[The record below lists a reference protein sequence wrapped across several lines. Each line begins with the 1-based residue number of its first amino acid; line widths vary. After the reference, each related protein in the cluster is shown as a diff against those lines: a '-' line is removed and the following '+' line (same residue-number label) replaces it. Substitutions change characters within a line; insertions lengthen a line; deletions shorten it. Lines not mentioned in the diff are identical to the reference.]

1 MFQEP
6 EEQAQTSIGEYWATV
21 RRRRWWILLPL
32 FVCWAIVWG
41 VGWLL
46 PATYKSEA
54 LILVEQQKVPE
65 QYVVPNVSVS
75 LQERLQSM
83 TQQILSRTRLQA
95 TIDTFHLYPK
105 DASLASLLQSADPV
119 ETMRKDIKIELV
131 QAPGRNGE
139 KGELTAFK
147 IQYSA
152 GSPELA
158 QQVNSELTS
167 LFIDENLKSQQQ
179 LSESTTAF
187 LGNQLA
193 DARAKLE
200 EQEAKVR
207 AFKATHLGTLPTQL
221 GSNVQ
226 ILSGLQTQLQAT
238 QHAVESGEQQKLYL
252 QSVLQQYQSLQ
263 DSLVSGDSTVT
274 PPEALENELK
284 GLRVQLADAQSQYT
298 DSYPDVVALKDK
310 IAKTEQLKKQIEDE
324 IAAKQQQLADTAADA
339 PESRPASMRNGTLT
353 PMMQIQSQLK
363 VNQMEIESLH
373 QQERKIQSELLEYQA
388 RLNGTPQ
395 TEQELADI
403 SRGYEESQ
411 VNYNSLLQKQ
421 NQSQLATSLE
431 QRQQG
436 QQFRIIDPPSMPF
449 KPSAPNHL
457 LVSLGGLILGVAVG
471 AILTAI
477 LELTNGRVRREKDLQ
492 GLVPARVLVSIPRLS
507 TPEEDARLVLLR
519 WLDRAGVAA
528 VLLFIVL
535 GNAYSLYKG

>member
-1 MFQEP
+1 MFE
-6 EEQAQTSIGEYWATV
+6 EEQNSAAHNLDDYWAIV

-32 FVCWAIVWG
+32 SVCWLVVWIVS
-41 VGWLL
+41 WLL
-46 PATYKSEA
+46 PATYQSDA

-95 TIDTFHLYPK
+95 TIDLFHLYARDGGLMSK
-105 DASLASLLQSADPV
+105 MQSADPV
-119 ETMRKDIKIELV
+119 DLMRKDIQIELV
-131 QAPGRNGE
+131 SAPGRP
-139 KGELTAFK
+139 GELTAFK
-147 IQYSA
+147 IRYSA
-152 GSPELA
+152 RSPELA
-158 QQVNSELTS
+158 QQVNSQLTT

-179 LSESTTAF
+179 LSENTTAF
-187 LGNQLA
+187 LDGRVA
-193 DARAKLE
+193 DARTRLA

-252 QSVLQQYQSLQ
+252 QSLLQQYQSVQ

-436 QQFRIIDPPSMPF
+436 QQFRIIDPPSMPY
-449 KPSAPNHL
+449 KPSAPNRV
-457 LVSLGGLILGVAVG
+457 LVSFGGLILGLAVG

-477 LELTNGRVRREKDLQ
+477 LELTDARVRREKDLQ
-492 GLVPARVLVSIPRLS
+492 GLVPARVLVGIPRLS
-507 TPEEDARLVLLR
+507 TPEEDDRLVRRL
-519 WLDRAGVAA
+519 WLDRAAVAA
-528 VLLFIVL
+528 VLVFIVL

>member
-1 MFQEP
+1 MF
-6 EEQAQTSIGEYWATV
+6 EEVQDPKAHSLDDYWAIV

-32 FVCWAIVWG
+32 SVCWLVIWG
-41 VGWLL
+41 VSWLL
-46 PATYKSEA
+46 PATYQSDA

-95 TIDTFHLYPK
+95 TIDLFHLYAR
-105 DASLASLLQSADPV
+105 DGGLASKFQSTDPV
-119 ETMRKDIKIELV
+119 DQMRRDIQIELV
-131 QAPGRNGE
+131 SAPGRP
-139 KGELTAFK
+139 GELTAFK
-147 IQYSA
+147 IRYSA

-158 QQVNSELTS
+158 QQVNTQLTT

-179 LSESTTAF
+179 LSENTTAF
-187 LGNQLA
+187 LDGRVA
-193 DARAKLE
+193 DARARLA

-221 GSNVQ
+221 PSNVQ
-226 ILSGLQTQLQAT
+226 ILSGLQTQLQTT

-252 QSVLQQYQSLQ
+252 QSLLQQYQSVQ

-284 GLRVQLADAQSQYT
+284 GLRVQLADAQSKYT

-373 QQERKIQSELLEYQA
+373 QQERKIQSELSEYQA

-436 QQFRIIDPPSMPF
+436 QQFRIIDPPSMPY
-449 KPSAPNHL
+449 KPSAPNRA
-457 LVSLGGLILGVAVG
+457 LVSLGGLVLGLAVG

-477 LELTNGRVRREKDLQ
+477 LELTDARVRREKDLQ
-492 GLVPARVLVSIPRLS
+492 GLVPARVLVGIPRLS
-507 TPEEDARLVLLR
+507 TPEEDDRLVRRL
-519 WLDRAGVAA
+519 WLDRAAVAA
-528 VLLFIVL
+528 VLVFIAL
-535 GNAYSLYKG
+535 GNAYSFYKG

>member
-1 MFQEP
+1 MF
-6 EEQAQTSIGEYWATV
+6 EEVRDPKAYSLDDYWAIV

-32 FVCWAIVWG
+32 SVCWLVVWG
-41 VGWLL
+41 VSWLL
-46 PATYKSEA
+46 PATYQSDA

-95 TIDTFHLYPK
+95 TIDLFHLYAR
-105 DASLASLLQSADPV
+105 DGGLASKSQSTDPV
-119 ETMRKDIKIELV
+119 DQMRRDIQIELV
-131 QAPGRNGE
+131 SAPGRP
-139 KGELTAFK
+139 GELTAFK
-147 IQYSA
+147 IRYSA

-158 QQVNSELTS
+158 QQVNTQLTT

-179 LSESTTAF
+179 LSENTTAF
-187 LGNQLA
+187 LDGRVA
-193 DARAKLE
+193 DARARLA

-221 GSNVQ
+221 PSNVQ
-226 ILSGLQTQLQAT
+226 ILSGLQTQLQTT

-252 QSVLQQYQSLQ
+252 QSLLQQYQSVQ

-284 GLRVQLADAQSQYT
+284 GLRVQLADAQSKYT

-436 QQFRIIDPPSMPF
+436 QQFRIIDPPSMPY
-449 KPSAPNHL
+449 KPSAPNRV
-457 LVSLGGLILGVAVG
+457 LVSFGGLILGLAVG

-477 LELTNGRVRREKDLQ
+477 LELTDARVRREKDLQ
-492 GLVPARVLVSIPRLS
+492 GLVPARVLVGIPRLS
-507 TPEEDARLVLLR
+507 TPEEDDRLVRRL
-519 WLDRAGVAA
+519 WLDRAAVAA
-528 VLLFIVL
+528 VLVFIVL

>member
-1 MFQEP
+1 MF
-6 EEQAQTSIGEYWATV
+6 EEVRDPKAYSLDDYWAIV

-32 FVCWAIVWG
+32 SVCWLVVWG
-41 VGWLL
+41 VSWLL
-46 PATYKSEA
+46 PATYQSDA

-95 TIDTFHLYPK
+95 TIDLFHLYAR
-105 DASLASLLQSADPV
+105 DGGLASKSQSTDPV
-119 ETMRKDIKIELV
+119 DQMRRDIQIELV
-131 QAPGRNGE
+131 SAPGRP
-139 KGELTAFK
+139 GELTAFK
-147 IQYSA
+147 IRYSA

-158 QQVNSELTS
+158 QQVNTQLTT

-179 LSESTTAF
+179 LSENTTAF
-187 LGNQLA
+187 LDGRVA
-193 DARAKLE
+193 DARARLA

-221 GSNVQ
+221 PSNVQ
-226 ILSGLQTQLQAT
+226 ILSGLQTQLQTT

-252 QSVLQQYQSLQ
+252 QSLLQQYQSVQ

-284 GLRVQLADAQSQYT
+284 GLRVQLADAQSKYT

-373 QQERKIQSELLEYQA
+373 QQERKIQSELSEYQA

-436 QQFRIIDPPSMPF
+436 QQFRIIDPPSMPY
-449 KPSAPNHL
+449 KPSAPNRV
-457 LVSLGGLILGVAVG
+457 LVSLGGLVLGLAVG

-477 LELTNGRVRREKDLQ
+477 LELTDARVRREKDLQ
-492 GLVPARVLVSIPRLS
+492 GLVPARVLVGIPRLS
-507 TPEEDARLVLLR
+507 TPEEDDRLVRRL
-519 WLDRAGVAA
+519 WLDRAAVAA
-528 VLLFIVL
+528 VLVFIAL
-535 GNAYSLYKG
+535 GNAYSFYKG

>member
-1 MFQEP
+1 MF
-6 EEQAQTSIGEYWATV
+6 EEVQDPKAHSLDDYWAIV

-32 FVCWAIVWG
+32 SVCWAVVWG
-41 VGWLL
+41 VSWLL
-46 PATYKSEA
+46 PAKYQSDA

-95 TIDTFHLYPK
+95 TIDLFHLYARDGGFMSK
-105 DASLASLLQSADPV
+105 MQSADPV
-119 ETMRKDIKIELV
+119 DQMRKDIQIELV
-131 QAPGRNGE
+131 SAPGRP
-139 KGELTAFK
+139 GELTAFK
-147 IQYSA
+147 IRYTA
-152 GSPELA
+152 RSPELA
-158 QQVNSELTS
+158 QQVNTQLTT

-179 LSESTTAF
+179 LSENTTAF
-187 LGNQLA
+187 LDGRVA
-193 DARAKLE
+193 DARTKLA

-207 AFKATHLGTLPTQL
+207 AFKATHLGSLPNQL
-221 GSNVQ
+221 ASNVQ
-226 ILSGLQTQLQAT
+226 IMSGLQNQLQAT
-238 QHAVESGEQQKLYL
+238 QHAVESAEQQKLYQ
-252 QSVLQQYQSLQ
+252 QSLLQQYQSVQ

-284 GLRVQLADAQSQYT
+284 GLRVQLADAQSKYT

-324 IAAKQQQLADTAADA
+324 IAAKQQEAADTAADA
-339 PESRPASMRNGTLT
+339 PESRPASMRNGALT

-373 QQERKIQSELLEYQA
+373 QQERKIQSELSEYQA

-436 QQFRIIDPPSMPF
+436 QQFRIVDPPSMPY
-449 KPSAPNHL
+449 KPSAPNHV
-457 LVSLGGLILGVAVG
+457 LVSLGGLILGLAVG

-477 LELTNGRVRREKDLQ
+477 LELTDARVRREQDLQ
-492 GLVPARVLVSIPRLS
+492 GLVPARVLVGIPRLS
-507 TPEEDARLVLLR
+507 TPEEDHRLVRRL
-519 WLDRAGVAA
+519 WLDRAAVAA
-528 VLLFIVL
+528 VLVFIAL

>member
-1 MFQEP
+1 MF
-6 EEQAQTSIGEYWATV
+6 EETQDPKAPNLDDYWAIV

-32 FVCWAIVWG
+32 SACWLVVWA
-41 VGWLL
+41 VSWLL
-46 PATYKSEA
+46 PAVFQSDA

-95 TIDTFHLYPK
+95 TIDRFHLYARDGGLMSK
-105 DASLASLLQSADPV
+105 LQSADPV
-119 ETMRKDIKIELV
+119 DQMRKDIQIELV
-131 QAPGRNGE
+131 SAPGRP
-139 KGELTAFK
+139 GELTAFK
-147 IQYSA
+147 IKYSA

-158 QQVNSELTS
+158 QQVNGELTR

-179 LSESTTAF
+179 LSENTTAF
-187 LGNQLA
+187 LDGRVA
-193 DARAKLE
+193 DARTKLA

-207 AFKATHLGTLPTQL
+207 AFKATHLGSLPTQL
-221 GSNVQ
+221 ASNVQ
-226 ILSGLQTQLQAT
+226 IMSGLQSQLQAT
-238 QHAVESGEQQKLYL
+238 QHAVESAEQQKLYL
-252 QSVLQQYQSLQ
+252 QSLLQQYQSVQ
-263 DSLVSGDSTVT
+263 DSLASGESGVT
-274 PPEALENELK
+274 PPEALEAELK
-284 GLRVQLADAQSQYT
+284 TLRVQLADAQSKYT

-324 IAAKQQQLADTAADA
+324 IAAKQQESADTAADA
-339 PESRPASMRNGTLT
+339 AESRPASVRNGTLPT
-353 PMMQIQSQLK
+353 MMQMQSQLK

-373 QQERKIQSELLEYQA
+373 QQEKKIQSELSEYQA

-421 NQSQLATSLE
+421 NQSQLATSLT

-436 QQFRIIDPPSMPF
+436 EQFRIIDPPSLPY
-449 KPSAPNHL
+449 KPSAPNHV
-457 LVSLGGLILGVAVG
+457 LVSLGGLILGLAVG
-471 AILTAI
+471 AILTAVV
-477 LELTNGRVRREKDLQ
+477 ELTDARVRHEKDLL
-492 GLVPARVLVSIPRLS
+492 GLVPARVLVGIPRLN
-507 TPEEDARLVLLR
+507 TPEEDERLVRRL
-519 WLDRAGVAA
+519 WLDRAAIA
-528 VLLFIVL
+528 TVLVFIVL

>member
-1 MFQEP
+1 MFEDVQDP
-6 EEQAQTSIGEYWATV
+6 KTASLDDYWAIV

-32 FVCWAIVWG
+32 SVCWLVAWV
-41 VGWLL
+41 VSWLL
-46 PATYKSEA
+46 PATFQSDA

-95 TIDTFHLYPK
+95 TIDRFHLYAGDGGFMSK
-105 DASLASLLQSADPV
+105 MKSADPV
-119 ETMRKDIKIELV
+119 DQMRRDIQIELV
-131 QAPGRNGE
+131 SAPGRPA
-139 KGELTAFK
+139 ELTAFK
-147 IQYSA
+147 IRYSA
-152 GSPELA
+152 SSPELA
-158 QQVNSELTS
+158 QQVNSELTT

-187 LGNQLA
+187 LDGRVA
-193 DARAKLE
+193 DARTKLA

-207 AFKATHLGTLPTQL
+207 AFKATHFGTLPTQL

-226 ILSGLQTQLQAT
+226 IMSGLQAQLQAT
-238 QHAVESGEQQKLYL
+238 QHAVESAEQQKLYL
-252 QSVLQQYQSLQ
+252 QSLLQQYQSVQ

-274 PPEALENELK
+274 APEALEAELK
-284 GLRVQLADAQSQYT
+284 TLRVQLADAQSKYT
-298 DSYPDVVALKDK
+298 DSYPDVVALKDM

-324 IAAKQQQLADTAADA
+324 IATKQQEVADSAAEA
-339 PESRPASMRNGTLT
+339 SESRPASMRNGTLN

-363 VNQMEIESLH
+363 ANQFESDNLK
-373 QQERKIQSELLEYQA
+373 QQERKIQSELSEYQA

-411 VNYNSLLQKQ
+411 LNYNSLLQKQ

-436 QQFRIIDPPSMPF
+436 QQFRIIDPSSLPY
-449 KPSAPNHL
+449 KPSAPNRA
-457 LVSLGGLILGVAVG
+457 LVSLGGLVLGLAVG
-471 AILTAI
+471 AALAAL
-477 LELTNGRVRREKDLQ
+477 LELTDARVRHEKDLQ
-492 GLVPARVLVSIPRLS
+492 GLIPARVLVGIPRLN
-507 TPEEDARLVLLR
+507 TPEEDARLVRRL
-519 WLDRAGVAA
+519 WLDRAAVAA
-528 VLLFIVL
+528 VLVFIVL

>member
-1 MFQEP
+1 MFEDVQDP
-6 EEQAQTSIGEYWATV
+6 KTASLDDYWAIV

-32 FVCWAIVWG
+32 SVCWLVAWV
-41 VGWLL
+41 VSWLL
-46 PATYKSEA
+46 PATFQSDA

-95 TIDTFHLYPK
+95 TIDRFHLYAGDGGFMSK
-105 DASLASLLQSADPV
+105 MKSADPV
-119 ETMRKDIKIELV
+119 DQMRRDIQIELV
-131 QAPGRNGE
+131 SAPGRPA
-139 KGELTAFK
+139 ELTAFK
-147 IQYSA
+147 IRYSA

-158 QQVNSELTS
+158 QQVNSELTT

-187 LGNQLA
+187 LDGRVA
-193 DARAKLE
+193 DARTKLA

-207 AFKATHLGTLPTQL
+207 AFKATHFGTLPSQL

-226 ILSGLQTQLQAT
+226 IMSGLQAQLQAT
-238 QHAVESGEQQKLYL
+238 QHAVESAEQQKLYL
-252 QSVLQQYQSLQ
+252 QSLLQQYQSVQ

-274 PPEALENELK
+274 APEALEAELK
-284 GLRVQLADAQSQYT
+284 TLRVQLADAQSKYT
-298 DSYPDVVALKDK
+298 DSYPDVVALKDM

-324 IAAKQQQLADTAADA
+324 ITTKQEQLADSAADA
-339 PESRPASMRNGTLT
+339 PESRPASIRNGTLN

-363 VNQMEIESLH
+363 ANQFETENLK
-373 QQERKIQSELLEYQA
+373 QQERKIQSELSEYQV

-411 VNYNSLLQKQ
+411 LNYNSLLQKQ

-436 QQFRIIDPPSMPF
+436 QQFRIIDPSSLPY
-449 KPSAPNHL
+449 KPSAPNRA
-457 LVSLGGLILGVAVG
+457 LVSLGGLVLGLAVG
-471 AILTAI
+471 AALAAL
-477 LELTNGRVRREKDLQ
+477 LELTDARVRHEKDLQ
-492 GLVPARVLVSIPRLS
+492 GLIPARVLVGIPRLN
-507 TPEEDARLVLLR
+507 TPEEDARLVRRL
-519 WLDRAGVAA
+519 WLDRAAVAA
-528 VLLFIVL
+528 VLVFIVL

>member
-1 MFQEP
+1 MF
-6 EEQAQTSIGEYWATV
+6 EEVQDPKAHSLDDYWAIV
-21 RRRRWWILLPL
+21 CRRRWWILLPL
-32 FVCWAIVWG
+32 SVCWAVVWG
-41 VGWLL
+41 VSWLL
-46 PATYKSEA
+46 PATYQSDA

-95 TIDTFHLYPK
+95 TVDLFHLYARDGGFMSK
-105 DASLASLLQSADPV
+105 MQSADPV
-119 ETMRKDIKIELV
+119 DQMRKDIQIELV
-131 QAPGRNGE
+131 SAPGRP
-139 KGELTAFK
+139 GELTAFK
-147 IQYSA
+147 IRYTA
-152 GSPELA
+152 RSPELA
-158 QQVNSELTS
+158 QQVNTQLTT

-179 LSESTTAF
+179 LSENTTAF
-187 LGNQLA
+187 LDGRVA
-193 DARAKLE
+193 DARTKLA

-207 AFKATHLGTLPTQL
+207 AFKATHLGSLPNQL
-221 GSNVQ
+221 ASNVQ
-226 ILSGLQTQLQAT
+226 IMSGLQNQLQAT
-238 QHAVESGEQQKLYL
+238 QHAVESAEQQKLYQ
-252 QSVLQQYQSLQ
+252 QSLLQQYQSVQ

-284 GLRVQLADAQSQYT
+284 GLRVQLADAQSKYT

-324 IAAKQQQLADTAADA
+324 IAAKQQEAADTAADA
-339 PESRPASMRNGTLT
+339 PESRPASMRNGALT

-373 QQERKIQSELLEYQA
+373 QQERKIQSELSEYQA

-436 QQFRIIDPPSMPF
+436 QQFRIIDPPSMPY
-449 KPSAPNHL
+449 KPSAPNRV
-457 LVSLGGLILGVAVG
+457 LVSFGGLILGLAVG

-477 LELTNGRVRREKDLQ
+477 LELTDARVRREQDLQ
-492 GLVPARVLVSIPRLS
+492 GLVPARVLVGIPRLS
-507 TPEEDARLVLLR
+507 TPEEDHRLVRRL
-519 WLDRAGVAA
+519 WLDRAALAA
-528 VLLFIVL
+528 VLVFIAL

>member
-1 MFQEP
+1 MF
-6 EEQAQTSIGEYWATV
+6 EETQDPKAPNLDDYWAIV

-32 FVCWAIVWG
+32 SVCWLVVW
-41 VGWLL
+41 VVSWLL
-46 PATYKSEA
+46 PAVYQSDA

-95 TIDTFHLYPK
+95 TIDRFHLYARNGGFMSK
-105 DASLASLLQSADPV
+105 MQSADPV
-119 ETMRKDIKIELV
+119 DQMRRDIQIELV
-131 QAPGRNGE
+131 SAPGRP
-139 KGELTAFK
+139 GELTAFK
-147 IQYSA
+147 IRYSA

-158 QQVNSELTS
+158 QQVNSELTT

-179 LSESTTAF
+179 LSENTTAF
-187 LGNQLA
+187 LDGRVA
-193 DARAKLE
+193 DARTKLA

-207 AFKATHLGTLPTQL
+207 AFKATHFGTLPTQL

-226 ILSGLQTQLQAT
+226 IMSGLQSQLQAT
-238 QHAVESGEQQKLYL
+238 QHAVESAEQQKLYL
-252 QSVLQQYQSLQ
+252 QSLLQQYQLVQ

-274 PPEALENELK
+274 PPEALEAELK
-284 GLRVQLADAQSQYT
+284 NLRVQLSDAQSKYT

-324 IAAKQQQLADTAADA
+324 IAAKQQELADTAADA
-339 PESRPASMRNGTLT
+339 PESHRASIRNGNLS
-353 PMMQIQSQLK
+353 PMMQMQSQLK

-373 QQERKIQSELLEYQA
+373 QQERKIQSELSEYQV

-436 QQFRIIDPPSMPF
+436 QQFRIIDPPSMPY
-449 KPSAPNHL
+449 KPSAPNRA
-457 LVSLGGLILGVAVG
+457 LVSLGGLILGLAVG
-471 AILTAI
+471 AILTAV
-477 LELTNGRVRREKDLQ
+477 LELTDARVRQEKDLQ
-492 GLVPARVLVSIPRLS
+492 GLVPARVLVGIPRLN
-507 TPEEDARLVLLR
+507 TPEEDDRLVRRL
-519 WLDRAGVAA
+519 WLDRAAVAA
-528 VLLFIVL
+528 VLVFIVL

>member
-1 MFQEP
+1 MF
-6 EEQAQTSIGEYWATV
+6 EEVQDPKAHSLDDYWAIV
-21 RRRRWWILLPL
+21 CRRRWWILLPL
-32 FVCWAIVWG
+32 SVCWAVVWG
-41 VGWLL
+41 VSWLL
-46 PATYKSEA
+46 PATYQSDA

-95 TIDTFHLYPK
+95 TVDLFHLYAR
-105 DASLASLLQSADPV
+105 DGGLASKSQSTDPV
-119 ETMRKDIKIELV
+119 DQMRRDIQIELV
-131 QAPGRNGE
+131 SAPGRP
-139 KGELTAFK
+139 GELTAFK
-147 IQYSA
+147 IRYSA

-158 QQVNSELTS
+158 QQVNTQLTT
-167 LFIDENLKSQQQ
+167 LFINENLRSQQQ

-252 QSVLQQYQSLQ
+252 QSLLQQYQSVQ

-436 QQFRIIDPPSMPF
+436 QQFRIIDPPSVPY
-449 KPSAPNHL
+449 KPSAPNRV
-457 LVSLGGLILGVAVG
+457 LVSFGGLILGLAVG

-477 LELTNGRVRREKDLQ
+477 LELTDARVRREKDLQ
-492 GLVPARVLVSIPRLS
+492 GLVPARVLVGIPRLS
-507 TPEEDARLVLLR
+507 TPEEDDRLVRRL
-519 WLDRAGVAA
+519 WLDRAAVAA
-528 VLLFIVL
+528 VLVFIAL
-535 GNAYSLYKG
+535 GNAYSFYKG

>member
-1 MFQEP
+1 MFYEA
-6 EEQAQTSIGEYWATV
+6 EEQAQTSLGEYWATV

-32 FVCWAIVWG
+32 FLCWAIVWG

-54 LILVEQQKVPE
+54 LILIEQQKVPE
-65 QYVVPNVSVS
+65 HYVVPNVSIS

-95 TIDTFHLYPK
+95 TIDKFNLYRK
-105 DASLASLLQSADPV
+105 DANLASRLQSADAV
-119 ETMRKDIKIELV
+119 ETMRKDIKIEQV

-139 KGELTAFK
+139 VGELTAFK

-187 LGNQLA
+187 LGNELA
-193 DARAKLE
+193 DARAKLG
-200 EQEAKVR
+200 EQEAKMR
-207 AFKATHLGTLPTQL
+207 AFKATHLGSLPTQL
-221 GSNVQ
+221 ASNVQ
-226 ILSGLQTQLQAT
+226 IMSGLQSQLQAA
-238 QHAVESGEQQKLYL
+238 QRAVESAEQQKLYL
-252 QSVLQQYQSLQ
+252 QSLLQQYQSVQ

-274 PPEALENELK
+274 PPEALEAELK
-284 GLRVQLADAQSQYT
+284 TLRVQLADVRSKYT
-298 DSYPDVVALKDK
+298 DSYPDVIALKDQ
-310 IAKTEQLKKQIEDE
+310 IAKTEQLKKEIEDE
-324 IAAKQQQLADTAADA
+324 IAAKQQELADSAAEA
-339 PESRPASMRNGTLT
+339 PESRPASTRNGALS
-353 PMMQIQSQLK
+353 PMMQMRSQLK

-373 QQERKIQSELLEYQA
+373 QQERKIQSELSEYQA

-395 TEQELADI
+395 TEQELSDI

-411 VNYNSLLQKQ
+411 ANYNSLLQKQ
-421 NQSQLATSLE
+421 MQSQLATSLT

-436 QQFRIIDPPSMPF
+436 EQFRVIDPASFPS

-457 LVSLGGLILGVAVG
+457 LVSLGGLAAGFAIGLG
-471 AILTAI
+471 LTI
-477 LELTNGRVRREKDLQ
+477 VLELSDVRVRHEKDLE
-492 GLVPARVLVSIPRLS
+492 GLVPARVLVGIPHLS
-507 TPEEDARLVLLR
+507 SSGEERRRAKFRFLQIGAAAAMVLLMV
-519 WLDRAGVAA
+519 AGNVYAF
-528 VLLFIVL
+528 L
-535 GNAYSLYKG
+535 KG

>member
-1 MFQEP
+1 MF
-6 EEQAQTSIGEYWATV
+6 EEVQDPKAHSLDDYWAIV

-32 FVCWAIVWG
+32 SVCWLVAWV
-41 VGWLL
+41 VSWLL
-46 PATYKSEA
+46 PATFQSDA

-95 TIDTFHLYPK
+95 TIDRFHLYARDGGLMSK
-105 DASLASLLQSADPV
+105 WQATDPV
-119 ETMRKDIKIELV
+119 EQMRKDIQIELV
-131 QAPGRNGE
+131 SAPGRP
-139 KGELTAFK
+139 GELTAFK
-147 IQYSA
+147 IRYSA

-158 QQVNSELTS
+158 QQVNSELTT

-179 LSESTTAF
+179 LSASTTAF
-187 LGNQLA
+187 LDGQVAEARTKLA
-193 DARAKLE
+193 

-207 AFKATHLGTLPTQL
+207 AFKATHFGTLPTQL

-226 ILSGLQTQLQAT
+226 IMSGLQSL
-238 QHAVESGEQQKLYL
+238 
-252 QSVLQQYQSLQ
+252 LQQYQSVQ

-274 PPEALENELK
+274 APEALEAELK
-284 GLRVQLADAQSQYT
+284 TLRVQLADAQSKYT
-298 DSYPDVVALKDK
+298 DSYPDVVALKDM

-324 IAAKQQQLADTAADA
+324 IATKQQEVADSAADA
-339 PESRPASMRNGTLT
+339 SELRPASMRNGTLN

-363 VNQMEIESLH
+363 ANQFETENLK
-373 QQERKIQSELLEYQA
+373 QQERKIQSELSEYQA

-436 QQFRIIDPPSMPF
+436 QQFRIIDPPSLPY
-449 KPSAPNHL
+449 KPSAPNRA
-457 LVSLGGLILGVAVG
+457 LVSLGGLVLGLAVG
-471 AILTAI
+471 AALAAL
-477 LELTNGRVRREKDLQ
+477 LELTDARVRHEKDLQ
-492 GLVPARVLVSIPRLS
+492 GLIPARVLVGIPRLN
-507 TPEEDARLVLLR
+507 TPEEDARLVRRL
-519 WLDRAGVAA
+519 WLDRAAVAA
-528 VLLFIVL
+528 VLVFIVL

>member
-1 MFQEP
+1 MF
-6 EEQAQTSIGEYWATV
+6 EEVQDRKAPSLDDYWAIV

-32 FVCWAIVWG
+32 SVCWLVVW
-41 VGWLL
+41 VVSWLL
-46 PATYKSEA
+46 PATYQSDA

-95 TIDTFHLYPK
+95 TIDRFHLYAQDGGLMSK
-105 DASLASLLQSADPV
+105 LQSTDAV
-119 ETMRKDIKIELV
+119 EQMRKDIQIELV
-131 QAPGRNGE
+131 TAPGRP
-139 KGELTAFK
+139 GELTAFK
-147 IQYSA
+147 IRYSA

-158 QQVNSELTS
+158 QQVNSELTT

-179 LSESTTAF
+179 LSASTTAF
-187 LGNQLA
+187 LDGQLA
-193 DARAKLE
+193 EARGKLA

-207 AFKATHLGTLPTQL
+207 AFKATHLGSLPTQL
-221 GSNVQ
+221 ASNVQ
-226 ILSGLQTQLQAT
+226 IMSGLQSQLQAT
-238 QHAVESGEQQKLYL
+238 QHAVESAEQQKLYL
-252 QSVLQQYQSLQ
+252 QSLLQQYQSVQ

-274 PPEALENELK
+274 PPEALEAELK
-284 GLRVQLADAQSQYT
+284 NLRVQLADAQSKYT

-324 IAAKQQQLADTAADA
+324 ITAKQQQLADAAADA
-339 PESRPASMRNGTLT
+339 SDSQPVSVRNGTLN

-363 VNQMEIESLH
+363 ANQFEIENLR
-373 QQERKIQSELLEYQA
+373 QQERKIQSELSEYQA

-436 QQFRIIDPPSMPF
+436 QQFRIIDPPSLPN
-449 KPSAPNHL
+449 KPSAPNRA
-457 LVSLGGLILGVAVG
+457 LVSLGGLVVGLAVG
-471 AILTAI
+471 AILTAF
-477 LELTNGRVRREKDLQ
+477 LELTDARVRHEKDLQ
-492 GLVPARVLVSIPRLS
+492 GLVPARVLVGIPRLN
-507 TPEEDARLVLLR
+507 TPEEDDRLVRRL
-519 WLDRAGVAA
+519 WLDRAAVAA
-528 VLLFIVL
+528 VLFVIVL

>member
-1 MFQEP
+1 MF
-6 EEQAQTSIGEYWATV
+6 EEVQDPKAHSLDDYWAIV

-32 FVCWAIVWG
+32 FVCWLVVWG
-41 VGWLL
+41 VSWLL
-46 PATYKSEA
+46 PATYQSDA

-95 TIDTFHLYPK
+95 TIDLFHLYAR
-105 DASLASLLQSADPV
+105 DGGLASKSQSTDPV
-119 ETMRKDIKIELV
+119 DQMRRDIQIELV
-131 QAPGRNGE
+131 SAPGRP
-139 KGELTAFK
+139 GELTAFK
-147 IQYSA
+147 IRYSA

-158 QQVNSELTS
+158 QQVNTQLTT

-179 LSESTTAF
+179 LSENTTAF
-187 LGNQLA
+187 LDGRVA
-193 DARAKLE
+193 DARARLA

-221 GSNVQ
+221 PSNVQ
-226 ILSGLQTQLQAT
+226 ILSGLQTQLQTT

-252 QSVLQQYQSLQ
+252 QSLLQQYQSVQ

-436 QQFRIIDPPSMPF
+436 QQFRIIDPPSMPY
-449 KPSAPNHL
+449 KPSAPNRV
-457 LVSLGGLILGVAVG
+457 LVSFGGLILGLAVG

-477 LELTNGRVRREKDLQ
+477 LELTDARVRREKDLQ
-492 GLVPARVLVSIPRLS
+492 GLVPARVLVGIPRLS
-507 TPEEDARLVLLR
+507 TPEEDDRLVRRL
-519 WLDRAGVAA
+519 WLDRAAVAA
-528 VLLFIVL
+528 VLVFIVL

>member
-1 MFQEP
+1 MLSEGP
-6 EEQAQTSIGEYWATV
+6 EQALHSLEDYWAV
-21 RRRRWWILLPL
+21 VSRRRWWILLPI
-32 FVCWAIVWG
+32 FACWVTVWG
-41 VGWLL
+41 VSWLL
-46 PATYKSEA
+46 PNTYRSEA
-54 LILVEQQKVPE
+54 MILVEQQKVPE
-65 QYVVPNVSVS
+65 HYVVPNVSVS
-75 LQERLQSM
+75 LQDRLQSM

-95 TIDTFHLYPK
+95 TIDRLHLYLRHSGPLS
-105 DASLASLLQSADPV
+105 SLEPADPIDQ
-119 ETMRKDIKIELV
+119 MRKDIQIELV
-131 QAPGRNGE
+131 QAPGRP
-139 KGELTAFK
+139 GELTAFK

-152 GSPELA
+152 GSPEIA

-167 LFIDENLKSQQQ
+167 LFIAENLKSQQQ

-187 LGNQLA
+187 LESQLA
-193 DARAKLE
+193 DARVKLT

-207 AFKATHLGTLPTQL
+207 AFKATHLGTLPAQL

-226 ILSGLQTQLQAT
+226 ILSGLQTQLQAA

-252 QSVLQQYQSLQ
+252 QSVLQQYQSVQ

-339 PESRPASMRNGTLT
+339 PESRPASMRNGALT

-373 QQERKIQSELLEYQA
+373 QHERKIQSELLEYQA

-436 QQFRIIDPPSMPF
+436 QQFRVIDPSSMPY

-477 LELTNGRVRREKDLQ
+477 LELTNARVRREKDLQ
-492 GLVPARVLVSIPRLS
+492 GLVPARVLVGIPRLS
-507 TPEEDARLVLLR
+507 TPEEDRRLVLLR

>member
-1 MFQEP
+1 MF
-6 EEQAQTSIGEYWATV
+6 EEVQDPKARSLDDYWAIV

-32 FVCWAIVWG
+32 SVCWAVVWG
-41 VGWLL
+41 VSWLL
-46 PATYKSEA
+46 PAKYQSDA

-95 TIDTFHLYPK
+95 TIDLFHLYATDGGFMSK
-105 DASLASLLQSADPV
+105 MQSADPV
-119 ETMRKDIKIELV
+119 DQMRKDIQIELV
-131 QAPGRNGE
+131 SAPGHP
-139 KGELTAFK
+139 GELTAFK
-147 IQYSA
+147 IRYTA
-152 GSPELA
+152 RSPELA
-158 QQVNSELTS
+158 QQVNTQLTT

-179 LSESTTAF
+179 LSENTTAF
-187 LGNQLA
+187 LDGRVA
-193 DARAKLE
+193 DARTKLA

-207 AFKATHLGTLPTQL
+207 AFKATHLGSLPNQL
-221 GSNVQ
+221 ASNVQ
-226 ILSGLQTQLQAT
+226 ILSGLQNQLQAT
-238 QHAVESGEQQKLYL
+238 QHAVESAEQQKLYQ
-252 QSVLQQYQSLQ
+252 QSLLQQYQSVQ

-284 GLRVQLADAQSQYT
+284 GLRVQLADAQSKYT

-324 IAAKQQQLADTAADA
+324 IAAKRQEAADTAADA
-339 PESRPASMRNGTLT
+339 PESRTASMRNGALT
-353 PMMQIQSQLK
+353 PMMQIQNQLK
-363 VNQMEIESLH
+363 VNQMETESLR
-373 QQERKIQSELLEYQA
+373 QQERKIQSELSEYQA

-436 QQFRIIDPPSMPF
+436 QQFRIIDPPSMPY
-449 KPSAPNHL
+449 KPSAPNRV
-457 LVSLGGLILGVAVG
+457 LVSFGGLILGLAVG

-477 LELTNGRVRREKDLQ
+477 LELTDARVRREQDLQ
-492 GLVPARVLVSIPRLS
+492 GLVPARVLVGIPRLS
-507 TPEEDARLVLLR
+507 TPEEDHRLVRRL
-519 WLDRAGVAA
+519 WLDRAAVAA
-528 VLLFIVL
+528 VLVFIAL

>member
-1 MFQEP
+1 MF
-6 EEQAQTSIGEYWATV
+6 EEVQDPKAHSLDDYWAIV

-32 FVCWAIVWG
+32 FVCWLVVWG
-41 VGWLL
+41 VSWLL
-46 PATYKSEA
+46 PATYQSDA
-54 LILVEQQKVPE
+54 LILVEQQKAPE

-95 TIDTFHLYPK
+95 TIDLFHLYAR
-105 DASLASLLQSADPV
+105 DGGLASKSQSTDPV
-119 ETMRKDIKIELV
+119 DQMRRDIQIELV
-131 QAPGRNGE
+131 SAPGRP
-139 KGELTAFK
+139 GELTAFK
-147 IQYSA
+147 IRYSA

-158 QQVNSELTS
+158 QQVNTQLTT

-179 LSESTTAF
+179 LSENTTAF
-187 LGNQLA
+187 LDGRVA
-193 DARAKLE
+193 DARARLA

-221 GSNVQ
+221 PSNVQ
-226 ILSGLQTQLQAT
+226 ILSGLQTQLQTT

-252 QSVLQQYQSLQ
+252 QSLLQQYQSVQ

-284 GLRVQLADAQSQYT
+284 GLRVQLADAQSKYT

-436 QQFRIIDPPSMPF
+436 QQFRIIDPPSMPY
-449 KPSAPNHL
+449 KPSAPNRV
-457 LVSLGGLILGVAVG
+457 LVSFGGLILGLAVG

-477 LELTNGRVRREKDLQ
+477 LELTDARVRREQDLQ
-492 GLVPARVLVSIPRLS
+492 GLVPARVLVGIPRLS
-507 TPEEDARLVLLR
+507 TPEEDHRLVRRL
-519 WLDRAGVAA
+519 WLDRAALAA
-528 VLLFIVL
+528 VLVFIAL

>member
-1 MFQEP
+1 MFEDVQDP
-6 EEQAQTSIGEYWATV
+6 KAAGLDDYWAIV

-32 FVCWAIVWG
+32 SVCWLVVW
-41 VGWLL
+41 VVSWLL
-46 PATYKSEA
+46 PATFQSDA

-95 TIDTFHLYPK
+95 TIDRFHLYAGDGGFMSK
-105 DASLASLLQSADPV
+105 MKSADPV
-119 ETMRKDIKIELV
+119 DQMRRDIQIELV
-131 QAPGRNGE
+131 SAPGRPA
-139 KGELTAFK
+139 ELTAFK
-147 IQYSA
+147 IRYSA
-152 GSPELA
+152 SSPELA
-158 QQVNSELTS
+158 QQVNSELTT

-187 LGNQLA
+187 LDGRVA
-193 DARAKLE
+193 DARTKLA

-207 AFKATHLGTLPTQL
+207 AFKATHFGTLPTQL

-226 ILSGLQTQLQAT
+226 IMSGLQAQLQAT
-238 QHAVESGEQQKLYL
+238 QHAVESAEQQKLYL
-252 QSVLQQYQSLQ
+252 QSLLQQYQSVQ

-274 PPEALENELK
+274 APEALEAELK
-284 GLRVQLADAQSQYT
+284 TLRVQLADARSKYT
-298 DSYPDVVALKDK
+298 DSYPDVVALKNE

-324 IAAKQQQLADTAADA
+324 IAAKQEQLADSAADA
-339 PESRPASMRNGTLT
+339 PESRPASIRNGTLN

-363 VNQMEIESLH
+363 ANQFESDNLK
-373 QQERKIQSELLEYQA
+373 QQERKIQSELSEYQA

-411 VNYNSLLQKQ
+411 LNYNSLLQKQ

-436 QQFRIIDPPSMPF
+436 QQFRIIDPSSLPY
-449 KPSAPNHL
+449 KPSAPNRA
-457 LVSLGGLILGVAVG
+457 LVSLGGLVLGLAVG
-471 AILTAI
+471 AALAAL
-477 LELTNGRVRREKDLQ
+477 LELTDARVRHEKDLQ
-492 GLVPARVLVSIPRLS
+492 GLVPARVLVGIPRLS
-507 TPEEDARLVLLR
+507 TPEEDARLVRRL
-519 WLDRAGVAA
+519 WLDRAA
-528 VLLFIVL
+528 VTAVVVFIVL

>member
-1 MFQEP
+1 MF
-6 EEQAQTSIGEYWATV
+6 EEVQDPKARSLDDYWAIV

-32 FVCWAIVWG
+32 SVCWAVVWG
-41 VGWLL
+41 VSWLL
-46 PATYKSEA
+46 PAKYQSDA

-95 TIDTFHLYPK
+95 TIDLFHLYARDGGFMSK
-105 DASLASLLQSADPV
+105 MQSADPV
-119 ETMRKDIKIELV
+119 DQMRKDIQIELV
-131 QAPGRNGE
+131 SAPGHP
-139 KGELTAFK
+139 GELTAFK
-147 IQYSA
+147 IRYTA
-152 GSPELA
+152 RSPELA
-158 QQVNSELTS
+158 QQVNTQLTT

-179 LSESTTAF
+179 LSENTTAF
-187 LGNQLA
+187 LDGRVA
-193 DARAKLE
+193 DARTKLA

-207 AFKATHLGTLPTQL
+207 AFKATHLGSLPNQL
-221 GSNVQ
+221 ASNVQ
-226 ILSGLQTQLQAT
+226 IMSGLQNQLQAT
-238 QHAVESGEQQKLYL
+238 QHAVESAEQQKLYQ
-252 QSVLQQYQSLQ
+252 QSLLQQYQSVQ

-284 GLRVQLADAQSQYT
+284 GLRVQLADAQSKYT

-324 IAAKQQQLADTAADA
+324 IAAKQQEAADTAADA
-339 PESRPASMRNGTLT
+339 PESRPASMRNGALT

-373 QQERKIQSELLEYQA
+373 QQERKIQSELSEYQA

-436 QQFRIIDPPSMPF
+436 QQFRIIDPPSMPY
-449 KPSAPNHL
+449 KPSAPNRV
-457 LVSLGGLILGVAVG
+457 LVSFGGLILGLAVG

-477 LELTNGRVRREKDLQ
+477 LELTDARVRREQDLQ
-492 GLVPARVLVSIPRLS
+492 GLVPARVLVGIPRLS
-507 TPEEDARLVLLR
+507 TPEEDHRLVRRL
-519 WLDRAGVAA
+519 WLDRAALAA
-528 VLLFIVL
+528 VLVFIAL